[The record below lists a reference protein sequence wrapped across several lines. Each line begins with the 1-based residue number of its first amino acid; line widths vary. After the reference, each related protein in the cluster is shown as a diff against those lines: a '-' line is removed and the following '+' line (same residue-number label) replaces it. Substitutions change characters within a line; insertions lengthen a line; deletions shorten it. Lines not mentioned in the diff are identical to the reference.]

1 MKWPTRNERVRA
13 MRHRLETQE
22 WPRLQMSLLVALAGA
37 AGFLGN
43 WGLLRAGV
51 GSMALRY
58 PLAVLLAWGA
68 FVALLWIWLKARDQD
83 GGADAG
89 DTGDAL
95 DLLPEGKGSHAAS
108 GGHGTPDAGD
118 LLDGLAAADEFALP
132 LVAIVFVVTL
142 VLAALWIVTGAPTL
156 FAELLVDSAL
166 SASLY
171 HRMRHG
177 DAQHWLE
184 TAWRSTRK
192 PFIIAAVMLTILGF
206 AVQTLHPGAHTLGQ
220 AFTAA
225 RVHGS

>member
-13 MRHRLETQE
+13 MRHRLETRE

-43 WGLLRAGV
+43 WGLLRAGC

-68 FVALLWIWLKARDQD
+68 FVALLWIWLKTRDQG
-83 GGADAG
+83 GGADA
-89 DTGDAL
+89 GDAL
-95 DLLPEGKGSHAAS
+95 DLLPEGRGSHAAS
-108 GGHGTPDAGD
+108 CGHSAPDAGAGD
-118 LLDGLAAADEFALP
+118 LLDGLAGADEFALP

-142 VLAALWIVTGAPTL
+142 LLAALWIVTGAPTL

-192 PFIIAAVMLTILGF
+192 PFIITAVMLAILGF
-206 AVQTLHPGAHTLGQ
+206 AVQTLRPGAHTLGQ